1 MSKEAKVYCMTV
13 HLFGATSSP
22 SVAAFCMK
30 KTANDNKTSVSKE
43 AVETLEGAFYVDDML
58 QSTATEGQALSL
70 CREMVELLAKGGF
83 RLTKFLSTSRSVL
96 AGIPEDERAKSV
108 KLIDL
113 DASLPQESA
122 LGLQWS
128 VEDDCFTYKVDFE
141 IKPLTKRGLLSMTAS
156 LYDPL
161 GFVGPVALVPKLT
174 QQELCRRQLEWD
186 DQVPEDLTG
195 GVEKW
200 LKSLPLL
207 DKVKIPRCIR
217 PKVQS
222 TEEGRLELH
231 CFSDASEFAYGA
243 AVYCRYV
250 VEGTAVVSL
259 LMAKSRVAPLKLVS
273 IPRLELTAA
282 LVSCKLQKFVVEE
295 LDRQPDVIHFWT
307 DSTTVLRYLENR
319 SARYKTFVA
328 HRVLAVQQM
337 SEVKQWH
344 YVPTKVNP
352 ADHASRGI
360 WANEDDKMKTWLQG
374 PEFLRDDV
382 EDYGKVFPEPGTAEH
397 ELEIRVNLMDAELSK
412 PSTRLLERYSSYH
425 RLCKA
430 VAWMIKFATYL
441 KARKKGS
448 ETAHPGKEVTVED
461 LSAAESAVVRC
472 IQKDSF
478 PEEVE
483 ALSESKQLAA
493 KSRLLSLDVFMDDE
507 GILRVGGR
515 LQNTESEV
523 ERHPIVL
530 DKHVVTD
537 LIVRQLHEKNAHV
550 GVNYTLSLVRR
561 KFYLIKGYS
570 TVKKV
575 LKSCVTCRK
584 LQGNPMGQK
593 MADLPAARTEVG
605 QPPFCNVGVD
615 YFGPLT
621 VKFRRGTAKRY
632 GCLFTCL
639 VTRAVHV
646 EITHAMTSD
655 SFLMAF
661 HRFMARRGKPNKVY
675 SDNGSNLVAAD
686 QELQAELLAINS
698 QRLQDEMLV
707 EGIAW
712 HFIPPRDP
720 AHGRCVGKNG
730 TRSKVGIQSA
740 ADPQAS
746 HGRRVAHLHGGGGK
760 DRQ

>member
-1 MSKEAKVYCMTV
+1 
-13 HLFGATSSP
+13 
-22 SVAAFCMK
+22 
-30 KTANDNKTSVSKE
+30 
-43 AVETLEGAFYVDDML
+43 
-58 QSTATEGQALSL
+58 
-70 CREMVELLAKGGF
+70 
-83 RLTKFLSTSRSVL
+83 
-96 AGIPEDERAKSV
+96 
-108 KLIDL
+108 
-113 DASLPQESA
+113 
-122 LGLQWS
+122 
-128 VEDDCFTYKVDFE
+128 
-141 IKPLTKRGLLSMTAS
+141 
-156 LYDPL
+156 
-161 GFVGPVALVPKLT
+161 
-174 QQELCRRQLEWD
+174 
-186 DQVPEDLTG
+186 
-195 GVEKW
+195 
-200 LKSLPLL
+200 
-207 DKVKIPRCIR
+207 
-217 PKVQS
+217 
-222 TEEGRLELH
+222 
-231 CFSDASEFAYGA
+231 
-243 AVYCRYV
+243 
-250 VEGTAVVSL
+250 
-259 LMAKSRVAPLKLVS
+259 
-273 IPRLELTAA
+273 
-282 LVSCKLQKFVVEE
+282 
-295 LDRQPDVIHFWT
+295 
-307 DSTTVLRYLENR
+307 
-319 SARYKTFVA
+319 
-328 HRVLAVQQM
+328 
-337 SEVKQWH
+337 
-344 YVPTKVNP
+344 
-352 ADHASRGI
+352 
-360 WANEDDKMKTWLQG
+360 
-374 PEFLRDDV
+374 
-382 EDYGKVFPEPGTAEH
+382 
-397 ELEIRVNLMDAELSK
+397 
-412 PSTRLLERYSSYH
+412 
-425 RLCKA
+425 
-430 VAWMIKFATYL
+430 MIKFATYL

-448 ETAHPGKEVTVED
+448 ETAHPSKEVTVED

-712 HFIPPRDP
+712 HFIPPRAPHMGGVWERMVRGVKSAFKALLTHRLLTDEELLTFMAEAEKIVNDRPLTTVSSDP
-720 AHGRCVGKNG
+720 RDATPLTPNDLLLLRGNSCRPLIAEDNPLRTRWATVQALASSFYERFVAEYLPTLHERNKWSQERRELKENDVVLVVDAGLPRGQWPLGLVVEPLLSEDGRVRAANVKIGKQ
-730 TRSKVGIQSA
+730 VL
-740 ADPQAS
+740 
-746 HGRRVAHLHGGGGK
+746 RRPATQLVFLEHQ
-760 DRQ
+760 D